1 MDCSNL
7 ACNVCYT
14 NKKNPPPTR
23 TTSNNFTNYS
33 VRPANLHNSR
43 NNRISNV
50 CTMVSQKLFEN
61 KKSASIFFSIVLN
74 QPAWPQIYAADHRG
88 LNVVTIYFMFLFYAL
103 GWQTLPLTLSHA
115 QIFKWFCRATSKQKN
130 KKWKIAWRERS
141 SGKHQ
146 TNETI
151 IPFAFGLSWICI
163 RITIY
168 YYCYNCTI
176 FILSDEPQKNNPS
189 KATVL
194 DGHPQT
200 EKKKFTTPLKNRW
213 RFVSVR
219 SAMLESK

>member
-1 MDCSNL
+1 MHQRPTPPHSQIHHFRPSKMDCSNL

-61 KKSASIFFSIVLN
+61 KKSASIFFSIVPN

-115 QIFKWFCRATSKQKN
+115 QIFK
-130 KKWKIAWRERS
+130 
-141 SGKHQ
+141 
-146 TNETI
+146 
-151 IPFAFGLSWICI
+151 
-163 RITIY
+163 
-168 YYCYNCTI
+168 
-176 FILSDEPQKNNPS
+176 
-189 KATVL
+189 
-194 DGHPQT
+194 
-200 EKKKFTTPLKNRW
+200 
-213 RFVSVR
+213 
-219 SAMLESK
+219 